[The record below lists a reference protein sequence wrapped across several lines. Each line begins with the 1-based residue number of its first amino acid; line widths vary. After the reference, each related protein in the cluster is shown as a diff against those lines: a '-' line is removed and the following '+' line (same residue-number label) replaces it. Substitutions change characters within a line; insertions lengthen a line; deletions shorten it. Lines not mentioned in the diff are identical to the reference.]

1 MVKILDCT
9 LRDGSHVN
17 NNDFSKECIL
27 DTIKTA
33 EECAIDYVEVG
44 YKVPD
49 CIKNSSAKLV
59 VMVDAKNIPESKKFV
74 NQKDELFNRM
84 GINEICPKQQNNTV
98 LSPYCPIAISPVFV
112 RVACYPEQL
121 LTAIDAVE
129 NFKEKGF
136 GVFLHLM
143 TADKFSDYEILKNW
157 KNKDILEAIYFADT
171 FGAFLPD
178 DVERIFKKLQD
189 IGFEKISFHA
199 HNNLQ
204 LAFSNTIKA
213 IELGAYSVDASVFGM
228 GRGAGNL
235 PVELLLKYLNKDNSK
250 YLDLIKKYYIDMH
263 DKYNWGYNYET
274 LIGGLKNIHP
284 SKVKAIV

>member
-1 MVKILDCT
+1 MTKILDCT

-17 NNDFSKECIL
+17 NNEFSKECIL

-59 VMVDAKNIPESKKFV
+59 VMVDAKNIPE
-74 NQKDELFNRM
+74 N
-84 GINEICPKQQNNTV
+84 
-98 LSPYCPIAISPVFV
+98 CPIAISPVFV

-129 NFKEKGF
+129 NFKEQGF

-143 TADKFSDYEILKNW
+143 TADKFSDYAVLKNW
-157 KNKDILEAIYFADT
+157 KNKNILESIYFADT
-171 FGAFLPD
+171 FGAFLPN
-178 DVERIFKKLQD
+178 DVETIFKKLQD

-263 DKYNWGYNYET
+263 GKYNWGYNYET
-274 LIGGLKNIHP
+274 LIGGLENIHP